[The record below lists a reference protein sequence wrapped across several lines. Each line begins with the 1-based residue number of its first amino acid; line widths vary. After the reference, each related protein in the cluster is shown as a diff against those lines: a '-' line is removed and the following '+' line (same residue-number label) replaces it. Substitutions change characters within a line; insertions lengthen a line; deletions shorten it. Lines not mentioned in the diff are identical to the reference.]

1 MLFAVK
7 DPAKKRLSEVLIAY
21 TDEFTGTVFTSF
33 KSDPIEEAGENRKF
47 DALLTSVTETL
58 LTDSPYILCTSSCL
72 QLPGKCSSQV

>member
-33 KSDPIEEAGENRKF
+33 KSDPIKEAGEN
-47 DALLTSVTETL
+47 
-58 LTDSPYILCTSSCL
+58 
-72 QLPGKCSSQV
+72 